1 MKQIFG
7 RIILEYL
14 RIFAKIKLRRIHPKI
29 IGVTGSVGKTSA
41 IHGLHTVISKKY
53 KTKTTWKGNSESGIP
68 LEILNIKLK
77 DFSFMSWIRACIVA
91 PMKAFDDESYE
102 VLIVEM
108 GVDAPTEPKNME
120 YLLKII
126 SPDIGII
133 LNVSAVHTA
142 AFNGNVE
149 AIAKEKGLL
158 ATRMD
163 VSKTAIVNGDEHL
176 LQDIQK
182 DIQAEILLF
191 GRGKNA
197 VLRFT
202 GYSLNKFTTR
212 FTFEAEGKP
221 YALKFID
228 QLFFEEYGYIF
239 SAILLGAWKLD
250 ISFADAIHTLEKEY
264 RLPSGRLSI
273 IKGEKHSTIID
284 SSYNASPAAVAAVLN
299 LIKNVHVSG
308 KKIVVLGDMRELGIL
323 EEEKHKEIGVF
334 ATQSGEYIILV
345 GPNMKRYA
353 LPAILATGFPK
364 DHVFSFDTA
373 KDVGQ
378 FIIKNILKRNDL
390 IVVKGSQNTIFLET
404 VVYDLMKE
412 KGKAHELLCRQ
423 SQYWQHVRKKF
434 FQNPNL

>member
-1 MKQIFG
+1 MKQLFG

-14 RIFAKIKLRRIHPKI
+14 RFFAKIKLRRINPKI

-77 DFSFMSWIRACIVA
+77 DFSFMSWIRACVVA

-142 AFNGNVE
+142 AFHGNVD

-158 ATRMD
+158 VTRLNE
-163 VSKTAIVNGDEHL
+163 SKTAIVNGDEHV
-176 LQDIQK
+176 LQEIQK
-182 DIQAEILLF
+182 DIQAEKLLF

-197 VLRFT
+197 ALRFT
-202 GYSLNKFTTR
+202 GYALNKFSTR
-212 FTFEAEGKP
+212 FTFEAEGKL
-221 YALKFID
+221 YTLKFNDRI
-228 QLFFEEYGYIF
+228 FFEEYGYIF
-239 SAILLGAWKLD
+239 AAILLGAWKLD
-250 ISFADAIHTLEKEY
+250 IPFAEAIQILEKEY
-264 RLPSGRLSI
+264 RLPAGRLSVL
-273 IKGEKHSTIID
+273 KGEKQSTILD

-299 LIKNVHVSG
+299 LVKNIHVSG
-308 KKIVVLGDMRELGIL
+308 KKILVLGDMRELGVL

-345 GPNMKRYA
+345 GPSMKRYA
-353 LPAILATGFPK
+353 LPAIFATGFPK
-364 DHVFSFDTA
+364 DHVFSFDAA

-378 FIIKNILKRNDL
+378 FIIKHILKRNDFL
-390 IVVKGSQNTIFLET
+390 VVKGSQNTIFLET

-412 KGKAHELLCRQ
+412 KNKAHELLCRQ
-423 SQYWQHVRKKF
+423 SQYWQQVRKKF
-434 FQNPNL
+434 FRN